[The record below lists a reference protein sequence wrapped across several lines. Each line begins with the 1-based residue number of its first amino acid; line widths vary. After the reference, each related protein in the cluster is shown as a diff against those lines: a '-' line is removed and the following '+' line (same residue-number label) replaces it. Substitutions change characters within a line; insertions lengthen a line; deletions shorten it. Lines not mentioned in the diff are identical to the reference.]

1 MSLLLTELIKDYYI
15 LKYIHIN
22 NRISMR
28 MLAHELQLSLGCVH
42 SRIESLVVRNYLT
55 FTDLSNGSRKKK
67 YKYEITESGNLYKK
81 EISSKLK
88 TILLAELESIQ
99 QAELERTNHE
109 FKMYMDIE
117 KEILVSSEG
126 IL

>member
-1 MSLLLTELIKDYYI
+1 MSLLLSELIKDYYL
-15 LKYIHIN
+15 LKYINKN

-28 MLAHELQLSLGCVH
+28 MLTHELQVSLGCVH
-42 SRIESLVVRNYLT
+42 SRIESLIARNNLT
-55 FTDLSNGSRKKK
+55 FTDLINGSREKKI
-67 YKYEITESGNLYKK
+67 KYEITESGNLYRK

-109 FKMYMDIE
+109 FKMYLDME
-117 KEILVSSEG
+117 TEILSRAEG
-126 IL
+126 IP